1 MYYQQRDDYVYL
13 TLNGD
18 GQESEEFLRRK
29 LRVFQCLVR
38 FHFGPNTELLKPD
51 SRESRRD
58 LWESLSDILKTYC
71 FLCCQQQGF
80 LVEANEMIQV
90 NQRVNE
96 MSIHLL
102 ESVISKVNKEGDPQA
117 KHAMLFVNS
126 KVLALYS
133 Q

>member
-1 MYYQQRDDYVYL
+1 M
-13 TLNGD
+13 
-18 GQESEEFLRRK
+18 
-29 LRVFQCLVR
+29 
-38 FHFGPNTELLKPD
+38 ELLKPE
-51 SRESRRD
+51 SRELRKS
-58 LWESLSDILKTYC
+58 LWESLSKILETYC

-90 NQRVNE
+90 NQRVNV

-102 ESVISKVNKEGDPQA
+102 ESVINKANKEGDPQA
-117 KHAMLFVNS
+117 KHAMLLVNS